1 MCDAAPIATL
11 ATGLPVASVAIGS
24 TDLADTADHT
34 ATVVVFEDH
43 RDQAAG
49 LPMPSD
55 TSRDLRHAERL
66 QATEAQSGLGDDAET
81 GLAVKQPNSLDQA
94 SGFQRG

>member
-1 MCDAAPIATL
+1 MQRRSPRWRRACRRAL
-11 ATGLPVASVAIGS
+11 GS
-24 TDLADTADHT
+24 TDLADTADRT

-49 LPMPSD
+49 LPMPGD

-66 QATEAQSGLGDDAET
+66 QATEPQSGLGDDDEA
-81 GLAVKQPNSLDQA
+81 GLAVKQPNSLDRA
-94 SGFQRG
+94 SHFSAASRR